1 MLKIANL
8 SYTYQSKAHN
18 SVPIRFPDF
27 QLSDREHCLLLGNSG
42 SGKTTFLHVIGGLL
56 RAEKGWLELNEV
68 QLNQL
73 SQSAL
78 DHYRGKHIGF
88 VFQKNHL
95 IKALTVRENL
105 LLSPFL
111 SGEKPDEH
119 RVREV
124 LIDLGLEDKLHA
136 RVTELSQGQA
146 QRVAIARA
154 IINKPTMILA
164 DEPTSALDDLNCK
177 RAIDLLFAVAAKNNS
192 TLLVAT
198 HDQRLKDVFKR
209 KVQL

>member
-8 SYTYQSKAHN
+8 SYTYQSKAQN

-27 QLSDREHCLLLGNSG
+27 QLADREHCLLLGNSG

-95 IKALTVRENL
+95 IKALTVKDNL

-111 SGEKPDEH
+111 SGGKQSDE
-119 RVREV
+119 RVEEV
-124 LIDLGLEDKLHA
+124 LTDLGLESKMNA

-154 IINKPTMILA
+154 IINKPILILA

-177 RAIDLLFAVAAKNNS
+177 RAIDLLFSVAAKNNS

-209 KVQL
+209 KIQL

>member
-8 SYTYQSKAHN
+8 SYSYPSKSEVTNAIH
-18 SVPIRFPDF
+18 FPDF
-27 QLSDREHCLLLGNSG
+27 QLADKENCLLLGNSG

-73 SQSAL
+73 SQTEL
-78 DHYRGKHIGF
+78 DRYRGQHIGF
-88 VFQKNHL
+88 IFQRNHL
-95 IKALTVRENL
+95 VKALTVKDNL

-111 SGEKPDEH
+111 SGEKQSED
-119 RVREV
+119 RVQEV
-124 LIDLGLEDKLHA
+124 LTDLGLENKMNA

-154 IINKPTMILA
+154 VMNKPTLILA
-164 DEPTSALDDLNCK
+164 DEPTSALDDQNCA
-177 RAIDLLFAVAAKNNS
+177 RAIELLLSTAAKNNA

-198 HDQRLKDVFKR
+198 HDQRLKEFFKR
-209 KVQL
+209 KVQM

>member
-8 SYTYQSKAHN
+8 SYTYQSSAQN

-27 QLSDREHCLLLGNSG
+27 QLADREHCLLLGNSG

-88 VFQKNHL
+88 IFQKNHL
-95 IKALTVRENL
+95 IKALTVKDNL

-111 SGEKPDEH
+111 SGEKQSEE
-119 RVREV
+119 RVEEV
-124 LIDLGLEDKLHA
+124 LTDLGLESKINA

-154 IINKPTMILA
+154 IINKPTLILA

-177 RAIDLLFAVAAKNNS
+177 RAIDLLFSVAAKNNS

-209 KVQL
+209 KIKL